1 MVMHIPIL
9 KDLCRY
15 VVLDIILFIIF
26 HYRDFSDGPVVKILH
41 SQSRGT
47 GLIPVGELRSHMPQ
61 GAKINK

>member
-9 KDLCRY
+9 KDLGRY

-26 HYRDFSDGPVVKILH
+26 HYRDFSDGPEVKILH

-47 GLIPVGELRSHMPQ
+47 GLIPGW
-61 GAKINK
+61 GTKITHATRHKNK

>member
-41 SQSRGT
+41 
-47 GLIPVGELRSHMPQ
+47 PNP
-61 GAKINK
+61 GALA